1 MMLLKKMHTKNIE
14 DKIPFITGLATNA
27 SQNAE
32 INEVKTEIHSITN
45 LTTTAALTTVENK
58 IPNVSEQIMMQ
69 KYQR

>member
-1 MMLLKKMHTKNIE
+1 MVLLKKMYTKNVE

-32 INEVKTEIHSITN
+32 INEVKIEIHSITN